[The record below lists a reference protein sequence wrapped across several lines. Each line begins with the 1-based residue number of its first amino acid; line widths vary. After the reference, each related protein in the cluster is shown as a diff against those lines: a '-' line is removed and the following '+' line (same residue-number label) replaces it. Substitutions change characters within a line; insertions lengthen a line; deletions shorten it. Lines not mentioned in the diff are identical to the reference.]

1 MPKYRIEPVNKKSFI
16 EYEIY
21 PYPMNHDQ
29 DITHIQRWRF
39 GSIIIEADEPPDLEW
54 QNSTDNDDVIEFF
67 PDEPTCYQTYP
78 FTWEFE
84 SSDDLV
90 DEEWVDNTNDELL
103 SERLK
108 KTIVAEEDGWELGL
122 TYYVIQCPFTATE
135 ITDDE

>member
-29 DITHIQRWRF
+29 DITHIQVWRF

-54 QNSTDNDDVIEFF
+54 QNAEDDAIEFHF
-67 PDEPTCYQTYP
+67 GETESYEEYP

-84 SSDDLV
+84 CSSDLV

-103 SERLK
+103 SESLK
-108 KTIVAEEDGWELGL
+108 KTIVAEEEGWELAH
-122 TYYVIQCPFTATE
+122 TYYVIQCPFTVTE
-135 ITDDE
+135 ITDD